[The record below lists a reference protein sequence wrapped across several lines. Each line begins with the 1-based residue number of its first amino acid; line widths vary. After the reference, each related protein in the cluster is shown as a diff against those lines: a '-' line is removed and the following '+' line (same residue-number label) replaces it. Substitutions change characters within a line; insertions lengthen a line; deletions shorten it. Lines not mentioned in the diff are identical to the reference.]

1 MNKRKPVTRKI
12 FDRILKTGKTY
23 HQPLF
28 SFHTLHTLENVYRIA
43 CVVPKSTEKSAVL
56 RNKLRRRCYYAL
68 YKLLNNNKHFLG
80 ILFIKSGAK
89 RLPYKLFEEKI
100 SIILKKSGIL

>member
-28 SFHTLHTLENVYRIA
+28 SFHTLHTLENVYRIV
-43 CVVPKSTEKSAVL
+43 CVVPKSTEKSAVV
-56 RNKLRRRCYYAL
+56 RNKLRRRCYYAI
-68 YKLLNNNKHFLG
+68 YKLLNNNKYFLA